1 MELAIGLY
9 KRHLIKG
16 MTAWAGKKTVCRANK
31 KGTLSDCD
39 MPEARRTTQAECVTV
54 CP

>member
-16 MTAWAGKKTVCRANK
+16 LTAWVGKKTVCRANK
-31 KGTLSDCD
+31 MGTLSACD
-39 MPEARRTTQAECVTV
+39 MPEARRTAQAECVTV

>member
-16 MTAWAGKKTVCRANK
+16 LTAWAGKRNGLPGKQ
-31 KGTLSDCD
+31 KGDSF
-39 MPEARRTTQAECVTV
+39 
-54 CP
+54 